1 MGIEPLTQLKSKGGA
16 GFHLNG
22 VSSYAGSDLL
32 VPCWRNA
39 WPKDAVE
46 SWFLSKY
53 IGHFKAQ
60 LCWCTLSIKP

>member
-46 SWFLSKY
+46 SLFFVK
-53 IGHFKAQ
+53 IHRTF
-60 LCWCTLSIKP
+60 